1 MSENKSAYKRIKHFV
16 SGISYA
22 CDTNDENLIR
32 ILRDNEGTEFGR
44 RFGFD
49 GISSADEFSEAVP
62 LAGYSDF
69 EGYIQRIYSGEE
81 NILTAYPV
89 RNFLLSSGT
98 KGKPK
103 LFPLTEEALERYSSY
118 IVDTPADLI
127 DADEQKMI
135 HTSVFR
141 PAGSRGET
149 LLSSAYYG
157 YLDSKGSLPMYLGG
171 RELTFSDR
179 IKDVPYVK
187 LRIMLAYE
195 DLSAVHSIFLYDVLL
210 LFSYLE
216 ENWGM
221 LLDDIRHGRISAD
234 LPCDIEAKINSLPKI
249 EANRIRQLEEIFDGG
264 FDTPVVPAI
273 WQNLRYISGIGGGSF
288 AVQTRMLRKYTGDIP
303 VYYFAY
309 ASSEIMAGAAFE
321 LDRAEYALLPGSA
334 YYEFLPE
341 DSGETVSVR
350 QVKTGEIYE
359 PVVTTFSGLYRYKT
373 GDLIKITGNSGQV
386 LTFEVIGR
394 KGDILNIAGEKLTA
408 LSMLDAAVM
417 VAEEIHDM
425 GDFCAAA
432 DYSVVPAR
440 FHIFAESGV
449 PAAQLSEA
457 FDDKLKQ
464 TSIDYEDIRGLGML
478 GSPLATCLERGFLSE
493 ALSSQT
499 GHNKPKLFLT
509 QKQYEK
515 LKSEVA
521 KLERK

>member
-1 MSENKSAYKRIKHFV
+1 MPENKDTDNRIKHFV
-16 SGISYA
+16 SGVSSA
-22 CDTNDENLIR
+22 CDTNDANLIR

-49 GISSADEFSEAVP
+49 GISSADEFSKAVP
-62 LAGYSDF
+62 LSGYADF
-69 EGYIQRIYSGEE
+69 EEYIQRIYSGED
-81 NILTAYPV
+81 NILTVYPV
-89 RNFLLSSGT
+89 RNFLMSSGT
-98 KGKPK
+98 KGRPK
-103 LFPLTEEALERYSSY
+103 LFPLTEEALVRYSSY
-118 IVDTPADLI
+118 IVDTPAELI

-141 PAGSRGET
+141 PAGGRGET

-157 YLDSKGSLPMYLGG
+157 YLDSRGALPEYLGG
-171 RELTFSDR
+171 KELTFSDR
-179 IKDVPYVK
+179 INDVPYVK

-195 DLSAVHSIFLYDVLL
+195 DLSAVHSIFLYDMLL

-216 ENWGM
+216 ENAGM
-221 LLDDIRHGRISAD
+221 LLDDIRHDRISAD
-234 LPCDIEAKINSLPKI
+234 LPCDIKAKINSLPKI
-249 EANRIRQLEEIFDGG
+249 EESRLRQLEEILSGG
-264 FDTPVVPAI
+264 FDTPIVPVI
-273 WQNLRYISGIGGGSF
+273 WQNLRYISGIGGSSF
-288 AVQTRMLRKYTGDIP
+288 AVQIRMLRKYTGDIP

-309 ASSEIMAGAAFE
+309 ASSEVMAGAAFE
-321 LDRAEYALLPGSA
+321 LDRAEYTLLPDSA

-341 DSGETVSVR
+341 DSTEPVSMR
-350 QVKTGEIYE
+350 QVKAGEIYE

-373 GDLIKITGNSGQV
+373 GDLIKITKNSGQV

-457 FDDKLKQ
+457 FDDKLKK

-478 GSPLATCLERGFLSE
+478 GNPTATCLERGFLS
-493 ALSSQT
+493 AAFSNKN

-509 QKQYEK
+509 QIQYEK

>member
-1 MSENKSAYKRIKHFV
+1 MSENKSAYNGIKHFV
-16 SGISYA
+16 SGIPSA

-44 RFGFD
+44 RFCFG
-49 GISSADEFSEAVP
+49 GISSADEFSKAVP
-62 LAGYSDF
+62 LAGYADF
-69 EGYIQRIYSGEE
+69 EEYIQRIYSGED
-81 NILTAYPV
+81 NILTVYPV
-89 RNFLLSSGT
+89 RNFILSSGT
-98 KGKPK
+98 KGKSK

-127 DADEQKMI
+127 DADDRKMI

-141 PAGSRGET
+141 PAGGRGET
-149 LLSSAYYG
+149 LLSAAYYS
-157 YLDSKGSLPMYLGG
+157 YLDSIGALPEYLGG
-171 RELTFSDR
+171 KELTFSDR
-179 IKDVPYVK
+179 INDVPYVK

-195 DLSAVHSIFLYDVLL
+195 DLSTIHSIFLYDILL

-216 ENWGM
+216 ENFGM
-221 LLDDIRHGRISAD
+221 LLDDIRHDRISVN
-234 LPCDIEAKINSLPKI
+234 LPCDIETKINSLPKI
-249 EANRIRQLEEIFDGG
+249 NESRIRQLEEIFAGG
-264 FDTPVVPAI
+264 FDTPVAPAI

-321 LDRAEYALLPGSA
+321 LDKAEYMLLPGSA

-341 DSGETVSVR
+341 DSHETVSMR

-373 GDLIKITGNSGQV
+373 GDLVRITENNEQF

-449 PAAQLSEA
+449 PAAQLAQA

-478 GSPLATCLERGFLSE
+478 GSPMVTCLERGFLSE
-493 ALSSQT
+493 ALSSRN

-509 QKQYEK
+509 QEQYDK